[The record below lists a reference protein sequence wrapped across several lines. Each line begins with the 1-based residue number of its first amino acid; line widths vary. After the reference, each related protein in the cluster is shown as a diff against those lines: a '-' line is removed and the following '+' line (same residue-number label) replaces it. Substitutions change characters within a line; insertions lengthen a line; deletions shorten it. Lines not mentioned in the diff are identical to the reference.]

1 MITLITCIIYFIV
14 GAMQDILG
22 TIDVKAVQNNKA
34 FRSSVVS
41 WLNTVLSWIAFYYIM
56 SDPNIDEDII
66 VILAY
71 ATGGAVG
78 AYYIIKHKWY

>member
-1 MITLITCIIYFIV
+1 
-14 GAMQDILG
+14 MQDILG

-41 WLNTVLSWIAFYYIM
+41 WINTVLSWVAFYYILRNP
-56 SDPNIDEDII
+56 SLEEDMIT
-66 VILAY
+66 ILAY

-78 AYYIIKHKWY
+78 AYYIIKKRWY